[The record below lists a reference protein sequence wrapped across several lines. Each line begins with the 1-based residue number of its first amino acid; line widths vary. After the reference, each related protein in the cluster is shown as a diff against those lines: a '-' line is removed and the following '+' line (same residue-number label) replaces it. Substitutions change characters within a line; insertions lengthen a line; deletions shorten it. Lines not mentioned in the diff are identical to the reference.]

1 MIGWDIGIGVYTGVL
16 VGVWSDKFGDGY
28 KHCLYIPFI
37 FIEINTYYDR
47 DSSK

>member
-16 VGVWSDKFGDGY
+16 AGIWSDKFGDGY
-28 KHCLYIPFI
+28 KHCIYIPFI
-37 FIEINTYYDR
+37 FFDINTYYVT